1 MFNRS
6 GKGNYA
12 YTVTRV
18 KAKKSLLLK
27 SEDYDKMLQMSVPEI
42 SRYISEAG
50 YQKEMADLAGNLQGI
65 DLVEYATYSNMA
77 RVFSSIL
84 GASQGELYTMVS
96 AYLEKWDIWNLKVIL
111 RGKSYGLG
119 AEEIKE
125 DLVPAGILKSE
136 DLDKLIAIEN
146 PEDIFAAYSKAVHVT
161 ILSSEIMSE
170 YKATGNLGVVEDYL
184 DKTHYVRLLKSISPT
199 SRPTKMFQDYV
210 RGEID
215 IRNLETILKLNVEGI
230 HGEVAMK
237 YFIEGGR
244 EIDERLATQLS
255 NEESISGI
263 ASDISSLRIYDS
275 IKELMEDPSPS
286 VRDVCLQMKKYEI
299 ASAKKFAHMYPL
311 SVVPILDFMIHKELE
326 VGNIR
331 TVARGIE
338 SGLDTET
345 IKGLLVI

>member
-1 MFNRS
+1 MFNRK

-27 SEDYDKMLQMSVPEI
+27 SEDYDKMLQMSIPEI

-50 YQKEMADLAGNLQGI
+50 YQKEMSDLAGRMQGI

-119 AEEIKE
+119 ADEIKE
-125 DLVPAGILKSE
+125 DLVPAGILKAE
-136 DLDKLIAIEN
+136 DLDKLIAIDN
-146 PEDIFAAYSKAVHVT
+146 PEDIFNAYSKAVHVT
-161 ILSSEIMSE
+161 ILSPEIMSE

-210 RGEID
+210 REEID

-230 HGEVAMK
+230 HGEDAMK
-237 YFIEGGR
+237 YFIQGGR
-244 EIDERLATQLS
+244 EIDDRLATQIS
-255 NEESISGI
+255 NEETISGI
-263 ASDISSLRIYDS
+263 ASDISGLKIYDS
-275 IKELMEDPSPS
+275 IKELMEVPDPS
-286 VRDVCLQMKKYEI
+286 VRDVCLQMKRYEI
-299 ASAKKFAHMYPL
+299 DSARKFAHMYPL

>member
-230 HGEVAMK
+230 HGEAAMK